1 MAARRWRLRVI
12 AASATLLLLQAPLA
26 ADDSLASARD
36 LYAAAAYEEALA
48 LLDTLGAR
56 DLPATE
62 RDAVLLYRALCQFA
76 LGRSEAAQ
84 QSLDAL
90 ILQNPFYRP
99 GDDVPPRLRTA
110 FADSRR
116 RLLPAVLQQLYG
128 RGKTAFDRKEFAA
141 AAATFSQVLTG
152 LDDPDLSAV
161 AGQPPL
167 SDLKTLAAGFHAL
180 SEAAIPLPPSPE
192 PIVAP
197 IAPVR
202 LVYSADD
209 TAVIPPA
216 VIRQDIPAFRG
227 KLFAARVGILEIIV
241 DATGAVESAKMR
253 VPTDPAYDR
262 QVLAAA
268 TQWQYRPALL
278 NGTAVKYIRRV
289 QVTLLPQ

>member
-1 MAARRWRLRVI
+1 MTGCSWRRRVI
-12 AASATLLLLQAPLA
+12 AASAALLLLQAPLSA
-26 ADDSLASARD
+26 GTSLASARD

-48 LLDTLGAR
+48 LLDSLGSGE
-56 DLPATE
+56 LPATE

-76 LGRSEAAQ
+76 LGRIEPAQ
-84 QSLDAL
+84 QSLDTL
-90 ILQNPFYRP
+90 ILQSPFYRP
-99 GDDVPPRLRTA
+99 GDEVPPRLRTA

-116 RLLPAVLQQLYG
+116 RLLPSLLQQLYT
-128 RGKTAFDRKEFAA
+128 RGKAAFDRKEFASA
-141 AAATFSQVLTG
+141 AVTFTQVLSG
-152 LDDPDLSAV
+152 LDDPDLTAV

-167 SDLKTLAAGFHAL
+167 SDLKTLAAGFQAL
-180 SEAAIPLPPSPE
+180 SEAAIPQPPE

-197 IAPVR
+197 VPAGR

-209 TAVIPPA
+209 TAVIPPV
-216 VIRQDIPAFRG
+216 VIRQDIPVFRG
-227 KLFAARVGILEIIV
+227 RLSAARVGVLEVII

-253 VPTDPAYDR
+253 VPTEPAYDR
-262 QVLAAA
+262 LVLTAA